1 MDEISF
7 SVIVPCYNVEKYVV
21 HCVEKLQQQTFKDM
35 EIILIDD
42 GSTDHTFELCKE
54 ISDKY
59 DNVVSI
65 THDYSGQEATRN
77 RGQEATRNRGLEATR
92 NRGLEATRGKW
103 VCFLDADDE
112 LMDDALQCYKETF
125 EHNPD
130 ADMIL
135 TGLAFVYEDGTPER
149 NVSADIPRGIYSAKE
164 IAENALSKIP
174 WPVMSCIGTKIYRR
188 EFIENNNLRFDIS
201 YKFNE
206 DGAFAIK
213 ALSMVNKIAYI
224 PKPTYRYLQRSG
236 SIMHSYRNNAFDGL
250 NRVNILLK
258 DYFEKYGLLS
268 EKEVYLA
275 ERQWNL
281 IQSIL
286 IEEANYK
293 DYKSFKLLF
302 DKMTDHKDN
311 KIVFE
316 DRSFNAKLSSL
327 SKIRLF
333 MFCKHMRLAIF
344 LFIKIR
350 GMI

>member
-1 MDEISF
+1 MCDIAF

-42 GSTDHTFELCKE
+42 GSTDDTFALCKE
-54 ISDKY
+54 MAKKY

-65 THDYSGQEATRN
+65 THDYAKQEATRN
-77 RGQEATRNRGLEATR
+77 RGQEATR

-135 TGLAFVYEDGTPER
+135 TGLAFVYEDGTPDK
-149 NVSADIPRGIYSAKE
+149 NTFAGISQGLYSSKE

-174 WPVMSCIGTKIYRR
+174 WTVMSCIGTKIYRR

-213 ALSMVNKIAYI
+213 ALSLVNKIAYI
-224 PKPTYRYLQRSG
+224 PKPTYRYLQRLG
-236 SIMHSYRNNAFDGL
+236 SIMHSYRNNAFVSL
-250 NRVNILLK
+250 NRVNDLLEE
-258 DYFEKYGLLS
+258 YFNHYDVLS
-268 EKEVYLA
+268 EKEPYIL
-275 ERQWNL
+275 RRRWSL
-281 IQSIL
+281 IYSVL
-286 IEEANYK
+286 FDEAAYK
-293 DYKSFKLLF
+293 DRKSFTSLF
-302 DKMTDHKDN
+302 AVLRNNEGNIAVCT
-311 KIVFE
+311 
-316 DRSFNAKLSSL
+316 DRSFTDELTTFSKLQL
-327 SKIRLF
+327 LLF
-333 MFCKHMRLAIF
+333 RRRMCWLMYIC
-344 LFIKIR
+344 IKFRILLLKLHNQKA
-350 GMI
+350 